1 MFGTGFKHRYPLQ
14 FKANLRT
21 YFVMTAKYLR
31 ISAKC
36 SDCCFAELMDADR
49 NTIVEKDGYSPQVN
63 ALCGGDYID
72 FTIDLEHGTIVDWK
86 IPAEVELTEAIEAM

>member
-1 MFGTGFKHRYPLQ
+1 M
-14 FKANLRT
+14 N
-21 YFVMTAKYLR
+21 AKYLR

-36 SDCCFAELMDADR
+36 SVCCFAELQDADGG
-49 NTIVEKDGYSPQVN
+49 TIVEKDGYSPEVH

-86 IPAEVELTEAIEAM
+86 IPTETELTEAIEAM